1 VRQFVAVVARLNLVI
16 SRMRVLLVEDDPI
29 VVDGVKA
36 ALEGVGFAVD
46 RFATA
51 EGAEMSLPSDT
62 FALAIVDLGLPGMN
76 GMELIR
82 RLRHRGNRVPVMI
95 LSARDN
101 VKDVVEGLGAG

>member
-1 VRQFVAVVARLNLVI
+1 
-16 SRMRVLLVEDDPI
+16 MRVLLVEDDPI

-51 EGAEMSLPSDT
+51 EEAEMSLPSDT